1 VTRCDIDHTIPYPAG
16 STHASGLKHYCRIH
30 HLIKTF
36 YSGPGGWTD
45 QQLPDG
51 TIILTA
57 PTGHTYTTEPHGGM
71 LFPALAQPTGALPVP
86 TLTEPSPY
94 RDAMMPKRK
103 QTREQDRQDRITQE
117 RRQRT
122 ELITEQQRQHQ
133 AWLAANY
140 QPPPF

>member
-1 VTRCDIDHTIPYPAG
+1 
-16 STHASGLKHYCRIH
+16 
-30 HLIKTF
+30 
-36 YSGPGGWTD
+36 
-45 QQLPDG
+45 
-51 TIILTA
+51 
-57 PTGHTYTTEPHGGM
+57 M
-71 LFPALAQPTGALPVP
+71 LFPTLAQPTGQLAPP
-86 TLTEPSPY
+86 TAAEPSPH

-122 ELITEQQRQHQ
+122 GLITEQQRQHQ